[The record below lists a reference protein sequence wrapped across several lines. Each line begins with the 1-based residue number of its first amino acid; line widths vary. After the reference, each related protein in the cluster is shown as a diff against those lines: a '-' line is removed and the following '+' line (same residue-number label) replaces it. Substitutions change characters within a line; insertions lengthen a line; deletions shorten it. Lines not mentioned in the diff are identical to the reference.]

1 MSKIEEILKAIR
13 PEFNFSDS
21 EDFIADGMLDSYD
34 VLMLVAELDKTYGI
48 SIAGVDILP
57 ENLRNLASI
66 EKLLAKYVAKP

>member
-1 MSKIEEILKAIR
+1 VSRIEEILTGIR

-34 VLMLVAELDKTYGI
+34 VLMLVAELDKNYGI

-57 ENLRNLASI
+57 ENLRNVASI
-66 EKLLAKYVAKP
+66 EMLLTKYITKS

>member
-34 VLMLVAELDKTYGI
+34 VLMLVAELDKSYGI

-57 ENLRNLASI
+57 ENLRNIASI
-66 EKLLAKYVAKP
+66 EKLLAKYVAEP